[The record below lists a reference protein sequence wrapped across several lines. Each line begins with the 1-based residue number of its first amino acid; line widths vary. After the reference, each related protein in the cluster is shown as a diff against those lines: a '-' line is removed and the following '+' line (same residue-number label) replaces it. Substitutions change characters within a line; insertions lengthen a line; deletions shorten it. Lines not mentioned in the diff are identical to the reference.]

1 MGNITESFS
10 SGVTFQ
16 YSAVASMFIS
26 SSLFYFFIAHLLPV
40 AVVGSISLLYAIMN
54 IIGVVFMFGLSN
66 GVQHY
71 LSYHLVRENHSA
83 VMKLMKQT
91 IIFSILLA
99 LGAFSFM
106 YFSSGEI
113 AILFFHSSAYVL
125 SIKLIGIAIA
135 GFVMINV
142 FGSMLLGLNQYKKY
156 SLIYIFINI
165 FTYFFPLS
173 MLFITGKSVY
183 LIAGL
188 ATINIISATIFMT
201 FVYSVYRKLSGLKT
215 KTTKEPYRN
224 LVYYSIP
231 LFFSSVMVTSATYID
246 RIVVSYFINLSY
258 LGIYNFALII
268 ASAASI
274 LVLPVSN
281 LLIPKLSSFFSL
293 DNKEGFRKSIRIL
306 LNIVSLIYIPAALGI
321 AALSRILLYE
331 FAGSNYTIAYLPLI
345 IIMFITSIFIGTTVL
360 ASGISSI
367 RKTRIFLY
375 SSGFALASNI
385 VLSVILIPRF
395 NIIGAAIAYSSMN
408 AVNFSI
414 VYYYARK
421 FSVNN
426 YDISRVIKIW
436 ISAIIMFGIIFT
448 MQGVFSYSMINI
460 FIYILVGLLI
470 YLVEIKVFR
479 LISQEEMGYI
489 ISVIPERFSTL
500 RYMAKRMAYNEH
512 NGNYDRLFR
521 FIK

>member
-1 MGNITESFS
+1 
-10 SGVTFQ
+10 
-16 YSAVASMFIS
+16 MFIS

-40 AVVGSISLLYAIMN
+40 SVVGSISLLYAIMN
-54 IIGVVFMFGLSN
+54 IMAVVFVFGLSN

-71 LSYHLVRENHSA
+71 LSYHIARENHSA

-91 IIFSILLA
+91 IAFSILLA
-99 LGAFSFM
+99 LAAFSFM

-135 GFVMINV
+135 GSVMINV
-142 FGSMLLGLNQYKKY
+142 SGSMLLGLNQYKKY

-188 ATINIISATIFMT
+188 ATINIISAMLFMIFV
-201 FVYSVYRKLSGLKT
+201 FKVYNRLSGLQT
-215 KTTKEPYRN
+215 KADKEPYRN

-231 LFFSSVMVTSATYID
+231 LFFASIMGTSATYID

-268 ASAASI
+268 ASASSI
-274 LVLPVSN
+274 LVSPVSN
-281 LLIPKLSSFFSL
+281 LLVPKFSSFFSL
-293 DNKEGFRKSIRIL
+293 DNKEGFRNSIRIL

-321 AALSRILLYE
+321 AALSRVILYE
-331 FAGSNYTIAYLPLI
+331 FAGPAYAIAYLPLI
-345 IIMFITSIFIGTTVL
+345 IIMFVTSVFIGTTVL
-360 ASGISSI
+360 SAGISSI
-367 RKTRIFLY
+367 RKTRIFIY

-421 FSVNN
+421 FSINN
-426 YDISRVIKIW
+426 YDISRVIKVW
-436 ISAIIMFGIIFT
+436 ISAIIMFGIIYT
-448 MQGVFSYSMINI
+448 LQGLFAYSMLNI
-460 FIYILVGLLI
+460 FIYILAGFLI
-470 YLVEIKVFR
+470 YLVEIKAFH
-479 LISQEEMGYI
+479 LISQEEMGFI
-489 ISVIPERFSTL
+489 VTVIPARFGTL
-500 RYMAKRMAYNEH
+500 RYIARSLAYKENSRT
-512 NGNYDRLFR
+512 YDRLFR